1 MYGDILEVSDSG
13 LMEKTGGCQGPAGAA
28 GVKRLYDISGV
39 SVQGRRPKNEDTF
52 YIRDFGDACI
62 FAVADGMGGLPH
74 GDVASGIAID
84 TVKNFSEEGL
94 SLFQHEKEMKA
105 FLVKIH
111 ETAHKRII
119 DEARGDL
126 FGMGTT
132 LTTAVLNRNRLY
144 IANSGDSRAYVVGD
158 GIRFRTTDHTQ
169 IQKLVDAGSISE
181 NEARFHP
188 LRNSLYG
195 YVGGNFVVD
204 TYSLEL
210 SEYDI
215 VILCTDGFYAYT
227 TGIEFFSLRDYTH
240 SNHIAQS
247 LVNSV
252 IAKSDDN
259 VTVIAARF
267 R

>member
-13 LMEKTGGCQGPAGAA
+13 LMEKIGRCPKSA

-39 SVQGRRPKNEDTF
+39 SVQGGRSRNEDAF
-52 YIRDFGDACI
+52 YIRDFGDSCI
-62 FAVADGMGGLPH
+62 LAVADGMGGLPY
-74 GDVASGIAID
+74 GDIASGIAID
-84 TVKNFSEEGL
+84 TVKNFSEDGL
-94 SLFQHEKEMKA
+94 SLFQSEKEVKA
-105 FLVKIH
+105 FLMKIH
-111 ETAHKRII
+111 ETAHQRVI
-119 DEARGDL
+119 DEAKGDL

-132 LTTAVLNRNRLY
+132 LTTAVLNRNRLH
-144 IANSGDSRAYVVGD
+144 IANSGDSRAYIVGD
-158 GIRFRTTDHTQ
+158 GVRFRTTDHTQ
-169 IQKLVDAGSISE
+169 IQKFVDMGSISE
-181 NEARFHP
+181 KEARFHP

-195 YVGGNFVVD
+195 YIGGNFIVD
-204 TYSLEL
+204 TYSHEL

-227 TGIEFFSLRDYTH
+227 TGVEFLSLRDYVH
-240 SNHIAQS
+240 SNHIAQF

-259 VTVIAARF
+259 VTVVAAKF